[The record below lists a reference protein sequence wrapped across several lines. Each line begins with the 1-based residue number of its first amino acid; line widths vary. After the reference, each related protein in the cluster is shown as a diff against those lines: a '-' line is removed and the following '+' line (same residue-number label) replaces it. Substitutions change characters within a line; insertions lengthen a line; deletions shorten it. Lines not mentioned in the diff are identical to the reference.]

1 MKRKKKKINAKIIE
15 NLIPKDLNLSPIK
28 VLSNT
33 KKKVTNF
40 YSEFKKVRE
49 REKIKSEKKRII
61 EKKRQELQE
70 IKRVKKEKLDKLR
83 EEKRKILLQQK

>member
-1 MKRKKKKINAKIIE
+1 MKRKKNKINTKIIE
-15 NLIPKDLNLSPIK
+15 NIIPKNLNLSPIQ

-61 EKKRQELQE
+61 EKKKTRTS
-70 IKRVKKEKLDKLR
+70 RN
-83 EEKRKILLQQK
+83 

>member
-1 MKRKKKKINAKIIE
+1 MKRKGKKINTKSIE
-15 NLIPKDLNLSPIK
+15 NIIPKDLSLSPIK

-49 REKIKSEKKRII
+49 REKIK
-61 EKKRQELQE
+61 
-70 IKRVKKEKLDKLR
+70 
-83 EEKRKILLQQK
+83 

>member
-1 MKRKKKKINAKIIE
+1 MMKRKKNKINTKIIE
-15 NLIPKDLNLSPIK
+15 NIIPKNLNLSPIQ

-61 EKKRQELQE
+61 EKKKQEL
-70 IKRVKKEKLDKLR
+70 
-83 EEKRKILLQQK
+83 